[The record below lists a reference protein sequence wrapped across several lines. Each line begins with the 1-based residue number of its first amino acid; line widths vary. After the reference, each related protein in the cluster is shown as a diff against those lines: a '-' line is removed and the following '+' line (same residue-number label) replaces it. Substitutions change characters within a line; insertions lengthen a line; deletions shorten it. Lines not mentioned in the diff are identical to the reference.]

1 MEDRKDPLQL
11 GRCRIRILGYHTD
24 NRSISKLPIGDLPW
38 AYPAQ
43 PITSSAMSGVGQTP
57 LGPVEGTWV
66 IGYFRDGEDAQ
77 QPVFFATLGGI
88 PQELADNGKGFNAPI
103 APRDEMAVLAE
114 FGAKSVDEFSKHFK
128 WDIDVKYEKLMKKK
142 TSPNEYI
149 GIAKISSS
157 QINSLIIELTDSGA
171 TQEWV
176 ESYVNYIGA
185 LKKLNEKI
193 TETIV
198 VANLMNDNDNSNSIN
213 EIIAKI
219 HQLETESL
227 DLIKKSDN
235 TRP

>member
-1 MEDRKDPLQL
+1 MASRK
-11 GRCRIRILGYHTD
+11 
-24 NRSISKLPIGDLPW
+24 
-38 AYPAQ
+38 
-43 PITSSAMSGVGQTP
+43 GVGVTIVFLVAVTAASFLVYLIP
-57 LGPVEGTWV
+57 
-66 IGYFRDGEDAQ
+66 EDTTMKITVSDFEKHLDITKERASME
-77 QPVFFATLGGI
+77 T
-88 PQELADNGKGFNAPI
+88 
-103 APRDEMAVLAE
+103 R
-114 FGAKSVDEFSKHFK
+114 SVDESF
-128 WDIDVKYEKLMKKK
+128 EKLMEKKM
-142 TSPNEYI
+142 SQNEYI
-149 GIAKISSS
+149 EIAKVSSS

-198 VANLMNDNDNSNSIN
+198 VANLMNGDDNSNSIN

>member
-1 MEDRKDPLQL
+1 MASKKGIGVTIAFLVGIVAASFLVYLIPEDTTMKIVVSDFEKYL
-11 GRCRIRILGYHTD
+11 D
-24 NRSISKLPIGDLPW
+24 
-38 AYPAQ
+38 
-43 PITSSAMSGVGQTP
+43 ITKEKSTLESVG
-57 LGPVEGTWV
+57 
-66 IGYFRDGEDAQ
+66 I
-77 QPVFFATLGGI
+77 
-88 PQELADNGKGFNAPI
+88 
-103 APRDEMAVLAE
+103 DES
-114 FGAKSVDEFSKHFK
+114 F
-128 WDIDVKYEKLMKKK
+128 EKLMEKKM
-142 TSPNEYI
+142 SPNEYI
-149 GIAKISSS
+149 GIAKVSSS

-176 ESYVNYIGA
+176 ESYVNYINA

-198 VANLMNDNDNSNSIN
+198 VANLMNDDDSNSIN

>member
-1 MEDRKDPLQL
+1 MASRKGIGVTIALLVGVVAASFLVYLIPEDTTMKIIVSDFEKYLDITKEKAML
-11 GRCRIRILGYHTD
+11 ESV
-24 NRSISKLPIGDLPW
+24 SI
-38 AYPAQ
+38 
-43 PITSSAMSGVGQTP
+43 
-57 LGPVEGTWV
+57 
-66 IGYFRDGEDAQ
+66 
-77 QPVFFATLGGI
+77 
-88 PQELADNGKGFNAPI
+88 
-103 APRDEMAVLAE
+103 DES
-114 FGAKSVDEFSKHFK
+114 F
-128 WDIDVKYEKLMKKK
+128 EKLMEKKM
-142 TSPNEYI
+142 SPNEYI

-198 VANLMNDNDNSNSIN
+198 VANLMNDDDNSNSIN